1 MGIRFSSQLCVESLR
16 ISLGM
21 ALYKVATLYIDEVRA
36 SMQTPEGADDIEDI
50 SLDDVG
56 FVATAVAVTVVG
68 GAWAVMDN
76 YGKGSLMDTT
86 NPALDDYRNSEL
98 WNPARHGYEIVGR
111 PEGWYTNIFGKL
123 VYSKGRYEGRVLEG
137 METRY
142 GREIEPMYPSY
153 AFQVAARWLENYRFA
168 EVINNVLEE
177 FSFAPFFITTL

>member
-16 ISLGM
+16 ISLSM
-21 ALYKVATLYIDEVRA
+21 ALYKVASAYINEVRA

-50 SLDDVG
+50 SLDDVD

-111 PEGWYTNIFGKL
+111 PEGWYTNIFGEQ
-123 VYSKGRYEGRVLEG
+123 VYSKGGLEG
-137 METRY
+137 KNIERY
-142 GREIEPMYPSY
+142 RGKEPIFPSY

-177 FSFAPFFITTL
+177 FSFAPFFIATL